1 MKRLFLFL
9 YFSLAEK
16 WISRSVEFDDFA
28 KVTWSFNSDD
38 AKNPDSPIRFEIN
51 TKLSQFSFG
60 WNRYVKKQ
68 IRMDSLEPNRGGN
81 G

>member
-1 MKRLFLFL
+1 MKRLFPFL

-16 WISRSVEFDDFA
+16 WTSRSVEFDDLA

-51 TKLSQFSFG
+51 TKLNEFSFG
-60 WNRYVKKQ
+60 WNRYA
-68 IRMDSLEPNRGGN
+68 
-81 G
+81 